1 LVVGEID
8 FLSDRKGRTSLRDL
22 ATGRRFKMIDGQ
34 RLLALAPDGRTLA
47 TGSLDNTVRL
57 LACVTLQ
64 ERAAAGGHTE
74 VISAGAFSPDGSSW
88 RPPA

>member
-1 LVVGEID
+1 
-8 FLSDRKGRTSLRDL
+8 
-22 ATGRRFKMIDGQ
+22 MIDGQ

-64 ERAAAGGHTE
+64 ERTAAGGDTE